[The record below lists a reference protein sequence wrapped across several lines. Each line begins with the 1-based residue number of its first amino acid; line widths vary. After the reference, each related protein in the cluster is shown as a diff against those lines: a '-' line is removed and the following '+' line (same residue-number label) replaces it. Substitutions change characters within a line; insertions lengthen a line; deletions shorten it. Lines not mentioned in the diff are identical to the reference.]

1 MQDLRTLLSDDD
13 LAALRAGF
21 DVAVLSEAAS
31 SPFSV
36 LYPPLDS
43 WVKETSATF
52 FDRSRLAPRDRERCI
67 IVLLTVNGGLPV
79 SLAIHIYWALMEGL
93 SIDEICQTIGLT
105 GAYGGVQRVAF
116 GMTVLQRTLGVL
128 TSCAKASSTQSATV
142 VSAFIGELP

>member
-1 MQDLRTLLSDDD
+1 MQDLRTLLSEDE
-13 LAALRAGF
+13 LGTLRAQF
-21 DVAVLSEAAS
+21 DAAVLSEAAS
-31 SPFSV
+31 TPFSM
-36 LYPPLDS
+36 LYPPLEA

-67 IVLLTVNGGLPV
+67 VALLTVNGGLPM

-93 SIDEICQTIGLT
+93 SVGEVCETIGLV

-128 TSCAKASSTQSATV
+128 QRCAQSNAKSANV
-142 VSAFIGELP
+142 VSTFIAELK